1 MGVNIDALDNED
13 DEYVKDVCF
22 IKDQI
27 QLRSRSMFHRNDFV
41 FNNSSWGRRV
51 NKATDRTHNF
61 TLKVLIIIIS
71 LLLGG

>member
-27 QLRSRSMFHRNDFV
+27 QLRSRSMFH
-41 FNNSSWGRRV
+41 
-51 NKATDRTHNF
+51 
-61 TLKVLIIIIS
+61 
-71 LLLGG
+71 